1 MNYCKTIKSRNS
13 SFLIYQGKRPFS
25 GAYTLIEIIGVLA
38 ILTIIVSILA
48 PYLFKRVTEAH
59 INQETKLLALYE
71 KAFKDN
77 VMRNRRI
84 PDQNGWA
91 SVVADELGISVYDST
106 NVFKNKRIFLI
117 DPLFKIGPNLTGL
130 PYTQGTNGSLRPQK
144 PRVMIISSLGPPLPE
159 SDGVSAN
166 FNAIWNTPDGQIP
179 SVWQSSWKGKG
190 EFLII
195 RRIGMESLFR
205 FVIINNLDPTN
216 EVFISVDDSPPFRVT
231 RDPAGFSGFFFR
243 DTVFKF
249 YDTNGLMVSAS
260 VLNNDYSYVFENGQW
275 RGQLLDGRMKLNQQ
289 FQQSYT
295 RFLAAPR
302 NPNAKFGAKQIN
314 ILEFFCEYSR
324 AYTLWS
330 LEGFIYKT
338 SQEQYPA
345 EEQLEDYQALLSQT
359 ARDLIW

>member
-1 MNYCKTIKSRNS
+1 MNFFYLVKNRNAICK
-13 SFLIYQGKRPFS
+13 LKRWRQINT

-59 INQETKLLALYE
+59 INQETQLLALYE
-71 KAFKDN
+71 KAFKEN
-77 VMRNRRI
+77 VIRTRRI

-91 SVVADELGISVYDST
+91 SVVANELGISTYDAT

-130 PYTQGTNGSLRPQK
+130 PYTQGTNGSLRPQN

-159 SDGVSAN
+159 PDGVSAN
-166 FNAIWNTPDGQIP
+166 FNTIWNTPDGQIP
-179 SVWQSSWKGKG
+179 SVWQSGWKGKG

-205 FVIINNLDPTN
+205 FVIISNLDPTN

-249 YDTNGLMVSAS
+249 YDPNGLMVSAG
-260 VLNNDYSYVFENGQW
+260 VLNNNYSYVFENGEW
-275 RGQLLDGRMKLNQQ
+275 RGKLLDGRMKLNQQ
-289 FQQSYT
+289 FQQAYT
-295 RFLAAPR
+295 HFLAAPR
-302 NPNAKFGAKQIN
+302 NPDAKFGAKQIN

-324 AYTLWS
+324 AYTIWS
-330 LEGFIYKT
+330 LEGFVYKT

-345 EEQLEDYQALLSQT
+345 EEQLQDYQALLSQT